1 MKRPSRGAYGKAPI
15 HPATLGE
22 RIRRIR
28 LAWNWSQ
35 SQLAEAIHT
44 NQKTLSHWELDRQE
58 PGEPAMGAMSLL
70 FGLSI
75 QVLRTGKGFK
85 IPAPPR
91 KMGELLVGEAYATNL
106 VQLPEV
112 GASELWLVDRVDGS
126 SRTITTRKLGEEI
139 RKAHENGRT
148 VWVVLG

>member
-1 MKRPSRGAYGKAPI
+1 MKRSARGAYGKAPN

-28 LAWNWSQ
+28 LAWDWSQ
-35 SQLAEAIHT
+35 TQLAEAIHT

-58 PGEPAMGAMSLL
+58 PSEPALGALSFL

-75 QVLRTGKGFK
+75 QALRTGKGFK
-85 IPAPPR
+85 VPAPPR
-91 KMGELLVGEAYATNL
+91 KMGELLIAEAYSTNL
-106 VQLPEV
+106 VRLPEV
-112 GASELWLVDRVDGS
+112 GPSELLIVDRVDES
-126 SRTITTRKLGEEI
+126 SRSITARKVSEEI
-139 RKAHENGRT
+139 RKAREDGRP